1 MSKGM
6 IMFKQLL
13 AGLCFMAA
21 SLNSFAITITGL
33 PNSHDPGTI
42 TKDGNTYF
50 HFTTGTGIWYSTST
64 NLTHW
69 TGGPS
74 PVFTSYPSWI
84 YNKIPNFSGDFWAPD
99 IIHMGGYYYL
109 YYSVST
115 FGSSNS
121 AIGVA
126 RTASLTSPSWQ
137 DLGAVVQSYGGNNE
151 INAIDPAL
159 YRDHDGKV
167 YMSYGSFFG
176 GIGIAEVNQ
185 STGKLA
191 TNVTHIYGGGHQD
204 IEAPYIARDGDYYY
218 LFINRGSCCNGAN
231 STYYVQVARSTSI
244 MGPYTGV
251 RTLLPN
257 SSGKYKGPGH
267 IGLLKENGCNF
278 VSTHYYDTTDNGNAK
293 LDILKM
299 TYSGG
304 WPTLTR
310 DFTFASCG
318 GVSDGLYRITS
329 RSSGKDLMVLN
340 SSTNNG
346 AAVVQYSYAGS
357 RSQQWYVINHGTT
370 GNYSLIN
377 ANSLQSLDVFDN
389 STNPGTIIA
398 QWPYWG
404 GNGQKWKLA
413 ASSNYRTIVSVLSG
427 YPLDVLNF
435 STANNAEIIQWNA
448 TGATNQQWTFTR
460 LKQILQK

>member
-1 MSKGM
+1 
-6 IMFKQLL
+6 
-13 AGLCFMAA
+13 
-21 SLNSFAITITGL
+21 
-33 PNSHDPGTI
+33 
-42 TKDGNTYF
+42 
-50 HFTTGTGIWYSTST
+50 
-64 NLTHW
+64 
-69 TGGPS
+69 
-74 PVFTSYPSWI
+74 
-84 YNKIPNFSGDFWAPD
+84 
-99 IIHMGGYYYL
+99 
-109 YYSVST
+109 
-115 FGSSNS
+115 
-121 AIGVA
+121 
-126 RTASLTSPSWQ
+126 
-137 DLGAVVQSYGGNNE
+137 
-151 INAIDPAL
+151 
-159 YRDHDGKV
+159 
-167 YMSYGSFFG
+167 
-176 GIGIAEVNQ
+176 
-185 STGKLA
+185 
-191 TNVTHIYGGGHQD
+191 
-204 IEAPYIARDGDYYY
+204 
-218 LFINRGSCCNGAN
+218 
-231 STYYVQVARSTSI
+231 SI

-404 GNGQKWKLA
+404 GN
-413 ASSNYRTIVSVLSG
+413 
-427 YPLDVLNF
+427 
-435 STANNAEIIQWNA
+435 
-448 TGATNQQWTFTR
+448 
-460 LKQILQK
+460 